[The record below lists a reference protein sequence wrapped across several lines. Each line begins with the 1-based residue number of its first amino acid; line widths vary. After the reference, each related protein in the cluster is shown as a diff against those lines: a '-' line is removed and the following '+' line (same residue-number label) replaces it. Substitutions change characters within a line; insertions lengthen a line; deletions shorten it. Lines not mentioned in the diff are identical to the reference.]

1 MLVGKQMLL
10 AVFIIAIAFGTEP
23 EFQIRPV
30 PFRPAANGAFM
41 PCNIL
46 RLPHLLPVYLLPV
59 DFLWGHPMV
68 IPCGKKVRKFIRDAR
83 IAVRPAAFE
92 AMNIKT
98 IQITSTIPIHFAL
111 MGIRKYRRNSILG
124 KITANARNSDIV
136 IYWVLK

>member
-68 IPCGKKVRKFIRDAR
+68 IPCGKKENQEVHQGCEDCRPPCR
-83 IAVRPAAFE
+83 I
-92 AMNIKT
+92 
-98 IQITSTIPIHFAL
+98 
-111 MGIRKYRRNSILG
+111 
-124 KITANARNSDIV
+124 
-136 IYWVLK
+136 

>member
-46 RLPHLLPVYLLPV
+46 RLPHPSKE
-59 DFLWGHPMV
+59 DV
-68 IPCGKKVRKFIRDAR
+68 IAHQHHRQKNKEKLSAGEEHGGTPPFVVANFI
-83 IAVRPAAFE
+83 
-92 AMNIKT
+92 
-98 IQITSTIPIHFAL
+98 SFA
-111 MGIRKYRRNSILG
+111 
-124 KITANARNSDIV
+124 SD
-136 IYWVLK
+136 